1 MHAGG
6 VAVYVL
12 RDSGVLIDTGAGD
25 PAHME
30 AVLGLMREAG
40 RPLETVLLTHT
51 HRDHASGLPQ
61 IVEATKALIRGHPA
75 GYERIATMVP
85 AGRFRPLADGERLE
99 VSASSIEVIY
109 TAGHS
114 DDSVCFLEAKRCLLF
129 TGDTIL
135 GATSTS
141 VSNLGPY
148 MASLE
153 RLRSLA
159 VGRIAP
165 GHGPIVDE
173 PRRRIDGY
181 VRHRELRERQIL
193 AALVGEFTADDVVR
207 AVYPRLE
214 GMLMTAAKRNAAA
227 HLEKLVEEGRVVA
240 SGRGEA
246 MLYSRVDSTD
256 AG

>member
-6 VAVYVL
+6 VAAYIL
-12 RDSGVLIDTGAGD
+12 TDAGVLIDTGAGD
-25 PAHME
+25 ATHME
-30 AVLGLMREAG
+30 AVLRLMREAG

-61 IVEATKALIRGHPA
+61 IVESTSALIRGHPA
-75 GYERIATMVP
+75 GYERIASMVP

-99 VSASSIEVIY
+99 VAGLSIEVIY

-114 DDSVCFLEAKRCLLF
+114 DDSVCFLESTRRVLF
-129 TGDTIL
+129 SGDTIL

-141 VSNLGPY
+141 VSKLGPY

-153 RLRSLA
+153 RLRPLG
-159 VGRIAP
+159 VDRIAP

-173 PRRRIDGY
+173 PRRRIDSY
-181 VRHRELRERQIL
+181 VRHRELRDSQIL
-193 AALVGEFTADDVVR
+193 AALVGEMTADDVVHI
-207 AVYPRLE
+207 VYPRLE
-214 GMLMTAAKRNAAA
+214 GMLMMAAKRNAAA
-227 HLEKLVEEGRVVA
+227 HLQKLVEEGRVVA
-240 SGRGEA
+240 SGSGEVTS
-246 MLYSRVDSTD
+246 YRRVDPND